1 MTYLHLC
8 SRSFGL
14 VRLAEAVQSERPTL
28 TDDVAERNTG
38 RAVRL
43 TARRSTPARSANHE
57 LA

>member
-1 MTYLHLC
+1 M
-8 SRSFGL
+8 

>member
-1 MTYLHLC
+1 MNYLHLS
-8 SRSFGL
+8 SRSVGL
-14 VRLAEAVQSERPTL
+14 MKLAEAVQPERPTL
-28 TDDVAERNTG
+28 TDDMAQRNTG